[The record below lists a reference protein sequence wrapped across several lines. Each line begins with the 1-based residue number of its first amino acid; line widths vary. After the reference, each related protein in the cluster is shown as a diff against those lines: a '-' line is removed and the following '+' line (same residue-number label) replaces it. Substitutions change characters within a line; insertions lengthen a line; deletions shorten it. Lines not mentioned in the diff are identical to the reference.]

1 MTEILTKELYKLED
15 AFPNGMN
22 QTEYRMVIT
31 LLYEDYSDR
40 NLSDLLSTFTKK
52 SEAEVYND
60 ILGINE
66 YCFENVDLFPM
77 LCKLKEFGLI

>member
-52 SEAEVYND
+52 RKQMSIMIFLVSMNT
-60 ILGINE
+60 
-66 YCFENVDLFPM
+66 V
-77 LCKLKEFGLI
+77 LKMKIYFQ